1 MESRPL
7 RYFVA
12 VAEEL
17 NFARA
22 AERLGISPPPLSRAI
37 RQLESELGA
46 VLFERTT
53 HSVTLTPAGE
63 VLLAEAPFALEA
75 LEAAGRRAR
84 RAAAAE
90 PKLALAVKA
99 DGDAG
104 LLEAILA
111 RYAADPAA
119 LPVSVRLCAWHE
131 QSRLLRQGEADVALA
146 YEPYDRTGLDAEY
159 LTAEPRVAALAARHP
174 LAARAG
180 LSLADLGLRPD
191 EVHRYI
197 DEIRGKGQD
206 LAQLLTLV
214 GLGEVVPCSPR
225 PWPTAIPARASSTV
239 PSWTHP
245 LPSWPS
251 PGRSSPAR
259 RPPRHWSVRPWR
271 WRKPHGSGRRA
282 ERSAERRGDTSAR
295 RWELVA
301 PRSAERHAD
310 TARAAPHGRV
320 AQAAQR
326 PARPARGPRPVGP
339 PRLTPPRL
347 TPSRPP
353 APARAAAPAGRGGR
367 STSPVRCRSPVSAAA
382 RPARRSPRPPPSPR
396 GSGHGRARRSPRR
409 S

>member
-12 VAEEL
+12 VAQEL

-119 LPVSVRLCAWHE
+119 LPVAVRLCAWHE

-159 LTAEPRVAALAARHP
+159 LTAEPRVAALSARHP

-180 LSLADLGLRPD
+180 LSLADLRLRPD

-197 DEIRGKGQD
+197 DGIRGKGQD

-214 GLGEVVPCSPR
+214 GLGEVVPLLPASVAGRYPR
-225 PWPTAIPARASSTV
+225 PGVVYRPVLDAPPAVLAVAWPQHSRSTATAA
-239 PSWTHP
+239 
-245 LPSWPS
+245 
-251 PGRSSPAR
+251 
-259 RPPRHWSVRPWR
+259 
-271 WRKPHGSGRRA
+271 
-282 ERSAERRGDTSAR
+282 
-295 RWELVA
+295 LV
-301 PRSAERHAD
+301 
-310 TARAAPHGRV
+310 RAAVEV
-320 AQAAQR
+320 AE
-326 PARPARGPRPVGP
+326 
-339 PRLTPPRL
+339 
-347 TPSRPP
+347 
-353 APARAAAPAGRGGR
+353 
-367 STSPVRCRSPVSAAA
+367 AA
-382 RPARRSPRPPPSPR
+382 RERQAS
-396 GSGHGRARRSPRR
+396 
-409 S
+409 